1 MSCYGVFVFPLEI
14 PIDIVLSPSGDE
26 QSGRGDL
33 SRGVGNRSEVT
44 H

>member
-1 MSCYGVFVFPLEI
+1 MGFFVFPLEI
-14 PIDIVLSPSGDE
+14 PIDLVLSPSDDLQ

-33 SRGVGNRSEVT
+33 NRGVGNMSEVT

>member
-1 MSCYGVFVFPLEI
+1 MSCYGGFVFPLETA
-14 PIDIVLSPSGDE
+14 IDIVLSPSDDQ

-33 SRGVGNRSEVT
+33 SRGIGNRSEVT